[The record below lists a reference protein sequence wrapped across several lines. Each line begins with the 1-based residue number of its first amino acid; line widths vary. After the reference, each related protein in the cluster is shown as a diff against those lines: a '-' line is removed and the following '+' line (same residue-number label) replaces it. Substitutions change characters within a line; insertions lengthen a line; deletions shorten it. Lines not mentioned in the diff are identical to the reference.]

1 MKRVNVRESRAV
13 GVSILV
19 VAVEPW
25 ALNPASLQ
33 PHPNLVLLSTG
44 STRCSKSLNLVVPQ
58 PVPQPSRSSI
68 VAKLKGHQS
77 DEDEDAVQGFY
88 VGFSIPRSYSYVC
101 LFVCLGS
108 LGSPG
113 TQYPKLCPNSEC

>member
-25 ALNPASLQ
+25 ALNPACLQ

-44 STRCSKSLNLVVPQ
+44 STRCSKSLNLV
-58 PVPQPSRSSI
+58 VPQPSRSSI

-101 LFVCLGS
+101 LFVWGVWGLQEPS
-108 LGSPG
+108 TLN
-113 TQYPKLCPNSEC
+113 YALIPNAKAEP